1 MNKKLYVFGT
11 IISID
16 FVCENEDIVMN
27 EIVET
32 VNTLDDEMSIYK
44 EYSIISNINKNAGIK
59 EVKVSINVM
68 NVVKKSIKYSA
79 ITNGNLDIT
88 SKPVIDIIK
97 SGDINIDKINKK
109 IKLINY
115 KNIIINED
123 NNTIKLKYK
132 GMGIDLGSMVKGYA
146 TDMIVD
152 ILNKYN
158 VLNALIDLGGN
169 IYVKGQN
176 IDNNNW
182 NVGIQDPFDVTY
194 SNIGILSLSNKSV
207 VTSGNYERA
216 NHIISPKTGLPVNGE
231 LASVSIVSTLS
242 IDGEGLSTGCYV
254 MGLKEG
260 IKLIET
266 IDGIDAI
273 FVTNDK
279 EVYCTSNIKRNF
291 LISNDEYKMMGSNN
305 EKNN

>member
-1 MNKKLYVFGT
+1 
-11 IISID
+11 
-16 FVCENEDIVMN
+16 
-27 EIVET
+27 
-32 VNTLDDEMSIYK
+32 
-44 EYSIISNINKNAGIK
+44 
-59 EVKVSINVM
+59 
-68 NVVKKSIKYSA
+68 
-79 ITNGNLDIT
+79 
-88 SKPVIDIIK
+88 
-97 SGDINIDKINKK
+97 
-109 IKLINY
+109 
-115 KNIIINED
+115 
-123 NNTIKLKYK
+123 
-132 GMGIDLGSMVKGYA
+132 MGIDLGSMVKGYA